1 MNSAELIRRMGRVGF
16 WSFEMRFGDQA
27 AVPDAAAEI
36 EALGYGALWMPGG
49 VEGGALAV
57 VDRMI
62 AATKDIVIGV
72 GILNIYMEDPAEI
85 AAWWQA
91 QDDATRGRVILGL
104 GVSHAPVV
112 GADYSKPLST
122 MRAYLDRLTAL
133 GQSGD
138 SLCLAALA
146 PKMLELARERTLGTH
161 PYVSNPAHTRAA
173 RAAVGPGKLVA
184 PEQGVILETDPQR
197 ARAIG
202 RESLSGLS
210 KLPNYVANWLRHGF
224 TQEDVDR
231 LSDRLID
238 GIFAWGDTDS
248 IAKRIQ
254 EHIDAGADHVCLQ
267 PIWGSAAPDFPASMA
282 AARALAEG
290 LLR

>member
-1 MNSAELIRRMGRVGF
+1 MNGAELIRRMGRVGF
-16 WSFEMRFGDQA
+16 WSFEMRFGDSA
-27 AVPDAAAEI
+27 AVPEAAAEI

-49 VEGGALAV
+49 IEGGALAV
-57 VDRMI
+57 VDRMVS
-62 AATKDIVIGV
+62 ATKDIVIGV

-91 QDDATRGRVILGL
+91 QDEATRGRVVLGL
-104 GVSHAPVV
+104 GVSHAPII
-112 GADYSKPLST
+112 GADYSKPLAT

-133 GQSGD
+133 GQPGD

-146 PKMLELARERTLGTH
+146 PKMLELSRDRTLGTH
-161 PYVSNPAHTRAA
+161 PYLSNPAHTRAA

-184 PEQGVILETDPQR
+184 PEQGVILETDPEK

-202 RESLSGLS
+202 REAMASYRQ
-210 KLPNYVANWLRHGF
+210 LPNYVSNWLRHGF
-224 TQEDVDR
+224 TQEDVDT

-238 GIFAWGDTDS
+238 GILVWGGMDR
-248 IAKRIQ
+248 IAARVQ
-254 EHIDAGADHVCLQ
+254 EHMDAGADHVCLQ
-267 PIWGSAAPDFPASMA
+267 PIRGSAAPDFPAMMA